1 MSDPQ
6 IPDEDLSSYE
16 TELQPL
22 AKVFTKE
29 QLDGLAGDYRAF
41 VKRLGVRD
49 RDLFVQYLN
58 QQGLIDS
65 EQLTRALKL
74 RVSIEVGDVDEVV
87 ARARGEAEHLRTYA
101 QMSPQGHYALLGR
114 LGEGSTAMVYAA
126 KDHDLK
132 RKVAYKQ
139 LVGRYADDDV
149 VRQRFLAEVQ
159 ITAQL
164 DHPSIVPVYGLEVA
178 TDGRMGYAAK
188 LVDGETVHV
197 LLARLREG
205 QASRYA
211 SLERRLD
218 IFLKACDAVGYAHD
232 KGVLHRDLKPA
243 NVMVGRYG
251 ETYVMDWGLARLIGA
266 LVDDAAAAITS
277 DGDLTQAGFAVGTP
291 AYMSPEQA
299 LGRNRDLDCRSDV
312 YSLGLLLQELITLE
326 PAVQEPTSEKALV
339 AASRAKRRPVRGPR
353 GKKVAPQL
361 VAIVDQATRR
371 ERDARYPTV
380 QAMADDVRAFLDGQ
394 KVTAY
399 REGAIRGTLRIA
411 GSYRYAI
418 LVLAMLLVSS
428 SAIIAAGSAAFVW
441 WSERS
446 QQDQQDRLAVA
457 VSELSDRAHLI
468 DKEVLR
474 WERLLEAVAVGARQ
488 ALRAPPLQTPVY
500 LATDFDD
507 PAKAPPDLAQDPR
520 YGRPVSR
527 EHVSFALA
535 PGVTRESVDGI
546 THRLVRLESVLPP
559 LLERGLADVQ
569 ERFDDVSVRS
579 PVGWVY
585 VGTPEG
591 VHTAYP
597 GHGGYAES
605 FDPRQRPWYTL
616 SMNEPAHR
624 VQWGNP
630 YVDASGLGRILPCS
644 TSVLADDGSLLGVA
658 GMDIPFDYL
667 IEALLEPKGMPIH
680 EAFLLDQE
688 GRVVVR
694 SRRDQGEA
702 GGSLA
707 TEPFHDDEVVEA
719 ARAQRFTT
727 VARGRDRYWVF
738 PLDALGWSYVV
749 DANPDDL
756 IAHDRP

>member
-1 MSDPQ
+1 MADPRTD
-6 IPDEDLSSYE
+6 DEDLSSYE
-16 TELQPL
+16 NELQPL
-22 AKVFTKE
+22 AKVLTEDQF
-29 QLDGLAGDYRAF
+29 DGLAADYRAF
-41 VKRLGVRD
+41 VERLGVRD
-49 RDLFVQYLN
+49 RDLFVQYLH
-58 QQGLIDS
+58 QQGLLDG
-65 EQLTRALKL
+65 EQLSRVLKL

-178 TDGRMGYAAK
+178 PDGRMGYAAK
-188 LVDGETVHV
+188 LVDGETLHV
-197 LLARLREG
+197 VLARLREG
-205 QASRYA
+205 QPSRFA

-218 IFLKACDAVGYAHD
+218 LFLKVCDAVGYAHD
-232 KGVLHRDLKPA
+232 KGVLHRDLKPT

-266 LVDDAAAAITS
+266 LVDDAAAALS
-277 DGDLTQAGFAVGTP
+277 ADGDLTQVGFAVGTP
-291 AYMSPEQA
+291 SYMSPEQA
-299 LGRNRDLDCRSDV
+299 LGKNRDLDARSDV
-312 YSLGLLLQELITLE
+312 YSLGLLLQEIVTLE
-326 PAVQEPTSEKALV
+326 AAVQEPTTEKALT
-339 AASRAKRRPVRGPR
+339 AASRGKRRPVRGFG
-353 GKKVAPQL
+353 GKRVARPL
-361 VAIVDQATRR
+361 VAIIDQATCR
-371 ERDARYPTV
+371 ERAGRYPTV
-380 QAMADDVRAFLDGQ
+380 QALADDVRAFLDGR
-394 KVTAY
+394 KVSAY
-399 REGAIRGTLRIA
+399 REGPVRAVLRVA
-411 GSYRYAI
+411 GSYRYVI
-418 LVLAMLLVSS
+418 LVLAMML
-428 SAIIAAGSAAFVW
+428 GSASALVAVGSLAFVW

-446 QQDQQDRLAVA
+446 QQVEQDQLASA
-457 VSELSDRAHLI
+457 VGDLSERAHLI

-488 ALRAPPLQTPVY
+488 ALLAPPLLDAPVY

-507 PAKAPPDLAQDPR
+507 PAKAPRDLAMDER

-527 EHVSFALA
+527 AHMSFALA
-535 PGVTRESVDGI
+535 PGVGPEVADPI
-546 THRLVRLESVLPP
+546 THRLVRLESVLPA
-559 LLERGLADVQ
+559 LLEQGMADVQ
-569 ERFDDVSVRS
+569 ERFNNVSARS

-585 VGTPEG
+585 IGTPEG
-591 VHTAYP
+591 VHAAYP
-597 GHGGYAES
+597 GHGGYDPD
-605 FDPRQRPWYTL
+605 FDPRTRPWYTL
-616 SMNEPAHR
+616 SKDEPPHR

-644 TSVLADDGSLLGVA
+644 TAVHGDDGRLLGVA

-667 IEALLEPKGMPIH
+667 IEALLEPKNLPIH
-680 EAFLLDQE
+680 EAFLLDGE
-688 GRVVVR
+688 GRIVVR

-707 TEPFHDDEVVEA
+707 TSPFHDEEVVA
-719 ARAQRFTT
+719 AAKAGHF
-727 VARGRDRYWVF
+727 VSIARGRHRYWVF

-749 DANPDDL
+749 EASPSEL
-756 IAHDRP
+756 IAR

>member
-1 MSDPQ
+1 MSEPTSGS
-6 IPDEDLSSYE
+6 EDLASYE
-16 TELQPL
+16 AELQPL
-22 AKVFTKE
+22 AAELTAD
-29 QLDGLAGDYRAF
+29 QYDGLAEDYRAF

-58 QQGLIDS
+58 QQGLIS
-65 EQLTRALKL
+65 TEELSRVLKL

-87 ARARGEAEHLRTYA
+87 ARARGEADHLRTYA

-114 LGEGSTAMVYAA
+114 LGEGSTALVYAA

-139 LVGRYADDDV
+139 LVGRYADDET

-178 TDGRMGYAAK
+178 PDGRMGYAAK
-188 LVDGETVHV
+188 LVDGETLHL

-205 QASRYA
+205 QASRF
-211 SLERRLD
+211 SGVERRLD
-218 IFLKACDAVGYAHD
+218 MFLRVCEAVGYAHD

-243 NVMVGRYG
+243 NIMIGRYG
-251 ETYVMDWGLARLIGA
+251 ETYVMDWGLARLIGS
-266 LVDDAAAAITS
+266 LVDDAAAALS
-277 DGDLTQAGFAVGTP
+277 SEGDLTQAGFAVGTP

-299 LGRNRDLDCRSDV
+299 LGKNKGLDARSDV
-312 YSLGLLLQELITLE
+312 YSLGLLLQEIVTLS
-326 PAVQEPTSEKALV
+326 PAVQEPTTEKALL
-339 AASRAKRRPVRGPR
+339 AASRGKRLPVKGYRGARVP
-353 GKKVAPQL
+353 AQL
-361 VAIVDQATRR
+361 VAIIDQATRR
-371 ERDARYPTV
+371 ERETRYRSV
-380 QAMADDVRAFLDGQ
+380 QAMADDVRAFLDGRRVQ
-394 KVTAY
+394 AY
-399 REGAIRGTLRIA
+399 REGALRSVARVA

-418 LVLAMLLVSS
+418 LFLGMMLVFFSTMV
-428 SAIIAAGSAAFVW
+428 AVGSASFVW
-441 WSERS
+441 WSQSVAQEE
-446 QQDQQDRLAVA
+446 QDQLASA
-457 VSELSDRAHLI
+457 VSELSERAHLI

-488 ALRAPPLQTPVY
+488 ALRAPPRDALVY
-500 LATDFDD
+500 MATDFDD
-507 PAKAPPDLAQDPR
+507 PERAPPDLGPDDR

-527 EHVSFALA
+527 NHVSFALA
-535 PGVTRESVDGI
+535 PGVTPESVEVV

-559 LLERGLADVQ
+559 LLERGLAGVR
-569 ERFDDVSVRS
+569 ERFGEASVRS

-591 VHTAYP
+591 VHAAYP
-597 GHGGYAES
+597 GHGGYAS
-605 FDPRQRPWYTL
+605 NFDPRTRPWYTL
-616 SMNEPAHR
+616 SEDEPAHR
-624 VQWGNP
+624 VRWGNP

-644 TSVLADDGSLLGVA
+644 TSVLADDGRLLGVA

-667 IEALLEPKGMPIH
+667 IEALLEPKDLPIH
-680 EAFLLDQE
+680 EAFLLDGE
-688 GRVVVR
+688 GRIVVR

-707 TEPFHDDEVVEA
+707 TSPFPHPEVVA
-719 ARAQRFTT
+719 AAKDGRYAS
-727 VARGRDRYWVF
+727 VARGHDRYWVF

-749 DANPDDL
+749 DASPADL
-756 IAHDRP
+756 VSR

>member
-1 MSDPQ
+1 MSGTPTDS
-6 IPDEDLSSYE
+6 EDLSSYE
-16 TELQPL
+16 AELKPLTSVLTE
-22 AKVFTKE
+22 E
-29 QLDGLAGDYRAF
+29 QLDGLAEDYKAF

-58 QQGLIDS
+58 QQGLIDAD
-65 EQLTRALKL
+65 QLSRVLKL

-139 LVGRYADDDV
+139 LAGRYADDDV

-188 LVDGETVHV
+188 LVDGETLHL

-205 QASRYA
+205 EPSRFA
-211 SLERRLD
+211 SLERRLEV
-218 IFLKACDAVGYAHD
+218 FLKVCDAVGYAHD
-232 KGVLHRDLKPA
+232 KGVLHRDLKPT

-266 LVDDAAAAITS
+266 LVDDAAAALTS
-277 DGDLTQAGFAVGTP
+277 EGDLTQVGFAVGTP

-299 LGRNRDLDCRSDV
+299 LGKNRDLDARSDV
-312 YSLGLLLQELITLE
+312 YTLGLLLQEIVTLQ
-326 PAVQEPTSEKALV
+326 PAVQAPTSEKALL
-339 AASRAKRRPVRGPR
+339 AASRGKRVPVKGFRGARVPRP
-353 GKKVAPQL
+353 L
-361 VAIVDQATRR
+361 LAIIDHATEK
-371 ERDARYPTV
+371 ERDNRYASV
-380 QAMADDVRAFLDGQ
+380 QAMADDLRAFLDGER
-394 KVTAY
+394 VSAY
-399 REGAIRGTLRIA
+399 REGALRGTLRVA
-411 GSYRYAI
+411 GSYRWAI
-418 LVLAMLLVSS
+418 LMLAAALISF
-428 SAIIAAGSAAFVW
+428 SAVVTVGSAAFVC
-441 WSERS
+441 WSQS
-446 QQDQQDRLAVA
+446 AQQAEQDRLASA
-457 VSELSDRAHLI
+457 VSELSERAHLI

-488 ALRAPPLQTPVY
+488 ALLAPPLDSAVY
-500 LATDFDD
+500 LASDFDD
-507 PAKAPPDLAQDPR
+507 DGRAPADLAHDDR

-527 EHVSFALA
+527 AHVSFALA
-535 PGVTRESVDGI
+535 PGVTADAVRPV

-559 LLERGLADVQ
+559 LLERGMADVQ
-569 ERFDDVSVRS
+569 ERFETSHIRS

-585 VGTPEG
+585 VGTPQG
-591 VHTAYP
+591 VHAAYP
-597 GHGGYAES
+597 GHGGYS
-605 FDPRQRPWYTL
+605 DTFDPRQRPWYTL
-616 SMNEPAHR
+616 SEGQPAHR

-644 TSVLADDGSLLGVA
+644 TSVLSDEGELLGVA

-667 IEALLEPKGMPIH
+667 IEALLEPHGLNIH
-680 EAFLLDQE
+680 EAFLLDAE
-688 GRVVVR
+688 GQIVVR

-702 GGSLA
+702 GGSLS
-707 TEPFHDDEVVEA
+707 TTPFPDAGVVEA
-719 ARAQRFTT
+719 ARHGRYAS

-749 DANPDDL
+749 DASVDDL
-756 IAHDRP
+756 IGP